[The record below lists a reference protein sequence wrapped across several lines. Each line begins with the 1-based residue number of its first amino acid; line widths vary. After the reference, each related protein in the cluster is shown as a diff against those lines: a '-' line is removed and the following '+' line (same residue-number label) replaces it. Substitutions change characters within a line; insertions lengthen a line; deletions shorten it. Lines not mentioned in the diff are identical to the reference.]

1 MKAEIGG
8 GTSFLSDST
17 FQWQVKDKG
26 NRIEAIYLKTTIT
39 TVSTKAV
46 ICMVNFRKKERRKLL
61 ELENIDFTT
70 HR

>member
-46 ICMVNFRKKERRKLL
+46 ICMVFFQDFHPKTNLL
-61 ELENIDFTT
+61 RWYVNSAQQ
-70 HR
+70 